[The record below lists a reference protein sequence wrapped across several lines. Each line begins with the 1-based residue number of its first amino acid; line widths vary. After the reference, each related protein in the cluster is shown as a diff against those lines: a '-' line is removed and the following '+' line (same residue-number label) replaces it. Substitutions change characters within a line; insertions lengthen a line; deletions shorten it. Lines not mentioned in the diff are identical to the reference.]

1 MSFSLK
7 DDSLIEF
14 VYLFIRCNKNK
25 FFLRNINNTDRNG
38 VNKQK
43 TQTKD
48 LEKDNIGKGWIPTM
62 SLDAIEVWFFDSA
75 GEASNDVNTFFN
87 LRFIKKQKTAGFF

>member
-7 DDSLIEF
+7 NDSLVEV

-48 LEKDNIGKGWIPTM
+48 LEKDNIGKG
-62 SLDAIEVWFFDSA
+62 
-75 GEASNDVNTFFN
+75 GESNYELGCF
-87 LRFIKKQKTAGFF
+87 